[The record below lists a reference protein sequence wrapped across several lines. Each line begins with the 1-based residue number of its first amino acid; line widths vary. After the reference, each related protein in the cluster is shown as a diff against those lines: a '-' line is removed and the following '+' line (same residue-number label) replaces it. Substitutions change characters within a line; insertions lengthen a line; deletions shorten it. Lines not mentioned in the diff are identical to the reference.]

1 MLEFFSLDKLPDL
14 FFGILVLLLGVQI
27 YILMRIRAIL
37 RVIARNLETISS
49 LFRKSLQFD
58 RKEPRRREI
67 PPICQFCKHR
77 LAYIYSNKNENQ
89 VEDIYYK
96 CGLRNIHVSLS
107 DSCERFEVDDVY
119 LD

>member
-1 MLEFFSLDKLPDL
+1 MLEFFSLNRVPDL

-27 YILMRIRAIL
+27 YILIRIRAIL
-37 RVIARNLETISS
+37 RVIARNLETISG
-49 LFRKSLQFD
+49 LFRKSLQGE
-58 RKEPRRREI
+58 RKEFRRKDI

-77 LAYIYSNKNENQ
+77 LAYIYSNKNEAQ

-107 DSCERFEVDDVY
+107 DSCERFEVDELY